1 MAFCCV
7 LGLGAVFELFLHWLQ
22 SSEIK
27 NHKPHWSPE
36 PGDVDVSLA
45 AATKIRA
52 PKRLL
57 LEDTIELEQG
67 RGKAQWP
74 QPQPQFLESASVVPS
89 AKPKACPSGHS
100 S

>member
-7 LGLGAVFELFLHWLQ
+7 LGLAAVGELLLHWLQ
-22 SSEIK
+22 SSETK
-27 NHKPHWSPE
+27 DHKPHWSPE
-36 PGDVDVSLA
+36 PGDVDASLP

-67 RGKAQWP
+67 RGKAQ
-74 QPQPQFLESASVVPS
+74 
-89 AKPKACPSGHS
+89 
-100 S
+100 